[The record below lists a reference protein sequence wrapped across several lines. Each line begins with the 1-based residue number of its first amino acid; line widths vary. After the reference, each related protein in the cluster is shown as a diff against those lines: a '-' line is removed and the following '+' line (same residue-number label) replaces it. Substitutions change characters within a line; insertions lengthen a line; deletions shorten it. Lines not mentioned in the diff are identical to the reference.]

1 MSDLVDMIG
10 VVESPIISIFG
21 GVLDSVDDG
30 VKGVSSIFN
39 QLSLPI
45 LVIGGGVVLMMVLKK

>member
-1 MSDLVDMIG
+1 MSELVDLIG
-10 VVESPIISIFG
+10 VLESPITSVVD
-21 GVLDSVDDG
+21 GVFDSVDDG

-45 LVIGGGVVLMMVLKK
+45 LVIGGGIVLMMVLKK

>member
-10 VVESPIISIFG
+10 VIESPIFSIFD